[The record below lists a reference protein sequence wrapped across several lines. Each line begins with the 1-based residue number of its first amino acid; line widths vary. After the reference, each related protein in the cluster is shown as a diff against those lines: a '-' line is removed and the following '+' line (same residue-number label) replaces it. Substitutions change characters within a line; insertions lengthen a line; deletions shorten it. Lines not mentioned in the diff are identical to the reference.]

1 MKTEVAAHVDT
12 AVYRDGGTDWLW
24 IAHTGNDDA
33 DAAEATVELWRLSGS
48 LREKVL
54 EMDCDNFATVVCALG
69 YVGEGPDKEGG

>member
-12 AVYRDGGTDWLW
+12 AVYRDGETDWLW

-54 EMDCDNFATVVCALG
+54 EMHCDCFSVIVGALG
-69 YVGEGPDKEGG
+69 YGGE